1 MKDDKFYLIRILE
14 YIERIEMYTNRDR
27 VTFMN
32 SPIVQDAVIRNFENI
47 GESVKQ
53 ISDELKEIYKDI
65 PWRRIAGFRDVL
77 AHNYLSVDMTEVW
90 NVIENDLSALKNRI
104 KEILEDI
111 K

>member
-1 MKDDKFYLIRILE
+1 
-14 YIERIEMYTNRDR
+14 MYTNRDR